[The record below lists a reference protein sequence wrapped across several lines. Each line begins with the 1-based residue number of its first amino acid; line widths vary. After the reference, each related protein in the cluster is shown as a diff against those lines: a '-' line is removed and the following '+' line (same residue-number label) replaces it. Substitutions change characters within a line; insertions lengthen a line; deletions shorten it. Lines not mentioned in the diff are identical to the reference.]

1 MVDSNKSNK
10 IAPDEEMLIEASEK
24 LELVESFDDLNLN
37 EQLLRGLYAYGFN
50 KPSAVQ
56 KRAILPII
64 KKRDVIVQSQSG
76 TGKTCVFTL
85 GSL

>member
-1 MVDSNKSNK
+1 MVESKSAQK
-10 IAPDEEMLIEASEK
+10 KVDPQILDEEMVIEASEK
-24 LELVESFDDLNLN
+24 LELVESFDALNLN

-64 KKRDVIVQSQSG
+64 RKRDVIV
-76 TGKTCVFTL
+76 
-85 GSL
+85 

>member
-1 MVDSNKSNK
+1 
-10 IAPDEEMLIEASEK
+10 MLIESSEK
-24 LELVESFDDLNLN
+24 IELVQSFDELNLN

-64 KKRDVIVQSQSG
+64 KKRDVIVQS
-76 TGKTCVFTL
+76 
-85 GSL
+85 